1 LQPRHISCEPAWAIL
16 EHELAAQIHITMKQ
30 YFHKL
35 KEMEPDNA
43 FRPDTLV
50 SHCCCVDCSKHPTS
64 IAVGT
69 CSCPFVICACTKV
82 QPCYCDHCAFRQLAY
97 QQYQPTQLPVK
108 QLCMCLLEWIL
119 VFNPLPAFDAI
130 IWPTC
135 SSTLQVRAILYI
147 ATLTTGIMEAVTN
160 VDHAVAEALST
171 RHHPHSPANS
181 TTRSARK
188 LRVQAAIL
196 MPVREAL
203 KTLHESEDCTW
214 KGLCL
219 SL

>member
-1 LQPRHISCEPAWAIL
+1 MRLLAWL
-16 EHELAAQIHITMKQ
+16 
-30 YFHKL
+30 
-35 KEMEPDNA
+35 
-43 FRPDTLV
+43 
-50 SHCCCVDCSKHPTS
+50 
-64 IAVGT
+64 
-69 CSCPFVICACTKV
+69 
-82 QPCYCDHCAFRQLAY
+82 
-97 QQYQPTQLPVK
+97 
-108 QLCMCLLEWIL
+108 L
-119 VFNPLPAFDAI
+119 VFHLLPAFDGI

-160 VDHAVAEALST
+160 VDHAVAAALST

-203 KTLHESEDCTW
+203 KTLHESEDCAW
-214 KGLCL
+214 KGLYL
-219 SL
+219 SLMPSSCSVCLTATRHTPARTHERRIRQCCIF